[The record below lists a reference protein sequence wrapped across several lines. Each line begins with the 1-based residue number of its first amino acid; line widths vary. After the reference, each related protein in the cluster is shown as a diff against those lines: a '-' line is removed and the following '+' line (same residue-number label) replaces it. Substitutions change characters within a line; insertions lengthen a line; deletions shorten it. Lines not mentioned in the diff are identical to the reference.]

1 MSVVAPT
8 VASPAARVPGLALA
22 CGFVALAVGAAVL
35 SGLLP
40 VAFAF
45 ATVFLFAGPHNWFE
59 ARYALGRL
67 PARTG
72 KLWGFFLVSALGIV
86 GLSAAYAALP
96 AAMDYFSDADL
107 GMSFYAGWCTA
118 FLFWI
123 ALLVWMRSRT
133 NPRFDGGWVW
143 PVSCLACAGVWLNP
157 IALPMA
163 LVYLHPLMA
172 LWLLDREL
180 RRSRPAWRFAYRCAV
195 CCVPVL
201 LLALWW
207 QLRDSPELPGTDQ
220 VTLAFAPKALS
231 ADTLTNHAGAW
242 AMPGVS
248 PHFLV
253 AAHTFLEMV
262 HYGVWVILIPLVGMR
277 SWPWQLK
284 TIPAARRSPTWSRGV
299 AAILLFGLSVVV
311 VLWVCFGIDYETTRR
326 VYFTVAMLHVLAEVP
341 FLLRMV

>member
-1 MSVVAPT
+1 MSVAAPT
-8 VASPAARVPGLALA
+8 VAPPAARVPGLALA
-22 CGFVALAVGAAVL
+22 LGFVALAVGAAVL
-35 SGLLP
+35 SGALP

-67 PARTG
+67 PARAG
-72 KLWGFFLVSALGIV
+72 KLWGFFAVSLLGIV
-86 GLSAAYAALP
+86 GLSAVYAALP
-96 AAMDYFSDADL
+96 FAVPQF
-107 GMSFYAGWCTA
+107 GMGLYAGWCTA
-118 FLFWI
+118 FLFWV

-143 PVSCLACAGVWLNP
+143 PVACLVCAGAWLNP
-157 IALPMA
+157 VALPMA

-180 RRSRPAWRFAYRCAV
+180 TRSRPAWRFAYRCAAL
-195 CCVPVL
+195 CVPVL

-207 QLRDSPELPGTDQ
+207 QLRDSPDLPGTDQ
-220 VTLAFAPKALS
+220 VTLAFAPTAVH
-231 ADTLTNHAGAW
+231 ARTLTDHAGAW

-262 HYGVWVILIPLVGMR
+262 HYGVWVLLIPLIGLR

-284 TIPAARRSPTWSRGV
+284 AIPAARPSRSRARAV

-326 VYFTVAMLHVLAEVP
+326 IYFTVAMLHVLAEVP